1 MIIPFLNC
9 IFVNLEWNC
18 HWFVALSLVK
28 GLFSIILAVHIYL
41 NEISLSWVLVHS
53 SRSHD
58 SCVTLLNS
66 WKLDSSGIP
75 YPSQIVQRI
84 PSLVVLV
91 SFIVLIMYFSHRIHG
106 GTYGLIAR
114 IPSSFKTHILSS
126 SKTDIPSSSNRSNA
140 SSLCRRSFFLHL
152 SSGTWP
158 AHD

>member
-84 PSLVVLV
+84 PSLVFLV
-91 SFIVLIMYFSHRIHG
+91 SFIVLIMYLMGLSHRILG

-114 IPSSFKTHILSS
+114 IPSSFKTH
-126 SKTDIPSSSNRSNA
+126 IPSSSNRSNA